1 MEQVSERALRIAE
14 EIRRRTECEHYRLML
29 NEERVPTITDSKIG
43 GLPYWP
49 ANKEYPVDQQ
59 GKPMLMLMQINCA
72 QSGLQTP
79 LPDLG
84 MLQWFIS
91 LNPEL
96 MYGCR
101 GNYDDQGTG
110 FHIVY
115 HDEIGESATPAGVP
129 SHDTVDDMLT
139 PVKRETAIDAVIE
152 QTVMGVSDGRFNQLF
167 FDLVKEITGAEPSD
181 KRWYQYLD
189 NDDCLYYEKELGMK
203 RPFHQMLGYPHY
215 TQEEARSSIEV
226 HDTLLFQLDSQ
237 FSTIDRKALV
247 MWGDMGSGFIFINR
261 DDLAARDFTRT
272 YYCWDCG

>member
-72 QSGLQTP
+72 QSGLQSP
-79 LPDLG
+79 LPDHG

-129 SHDTVDDMLT
+129 THDTVDDMLT
-139 PVKRETAIDAVIE
+139 PVKRETAIDVVIE

-203 RPFHQMLGYPHY
+203 RPSHQILGYPHY
-215 TQEEARSSIEV
+215 TQEEARRNIEV